1 MKRATSNR
9 PGESQV
15 PDENAA
21 AANDGA
27 PLTALMYSVR
37 EMKMFPLQPR
47 RLCSGS
53 EQTGEV
59 VPKFRWCLGDGSG
72 RGNYLSEIHI
82 NI

>member
-1 MKRATSNR
+1 M
-9 PGESQV
+9 
-15 PDENAA
+15 PDANAA
-21 AANDGA
+21 TANGGA

-37 EMKMFPLQPR
+37 EMKMFVLQPR
-47 RLCSGS
+47 RLCSSG

-72 RGNYLSEIHI
+72 RGNYLSEMHI